1 MEFKTQK
8 DVLQDKTARLR
19 LFEKLCL
26 ILAVT
31 CLISAIACVYTL
43 RHREVVL
50 VPMNL
55 TGSATVSNSAV
66 DASYLEAIA
75 TTLINARYNV
85 NYVDVDKMH
94 QFLLQYTDNSFLPT
108 LSPVLVAEAADIKSQ
123 QMTSLF
129 VVDSVKADPSN
140 LTMEISG
147 TLQEW
152 SNMVGN
158 NNNSLPDQSKVID
171 LQFSYS
177 GGQLKLKGWGEKH
190 ANQ

>member
-19 LFEKLCL
+19 LLEKLCL

-31 CLISAIACVYTL
+31 CLISALACVYTL

-66 DASYLEAIA
+66 DATYLEAIA

-85 NYVDVDKMH
+85 NYVDVDKLH

-108 LSPVLVAEAADIKSQ
+108 LSPVLVAEAADIKNQ

-129 VVDSVKADPSN
+129 IVDSVKADPSN

-158 NNNSLPDQSKVID
+158 NNNSLPDQAKVID

-190 ANQ
+190 ASQ